1 MGSLYTSIPHSKGI
15 KAVKTSLENFP
26 RRTVATKAM
35 ATFLSLILTLNN
47 FKFNCKNYL
56 QIKGCAIG
64 TICAPAHSNIFM
76 KHFEKKCI
84 YPFLEGLSLSYLRFI
99 DNTFFVVDS

>member
-1 MGSLYTSIPHSKGI
+1 MRSLYTSIPHSKGI
-15 KAVKTSLENFP
+15 KAVKTSLENSP

-56 QIKGCAIG
+56 QIKGCVIE
-64 TICAPAHSNIFM
+64 TICAPAHTNIFM
-76 KHFEKKCI
+76 KHFEKNI
-84 YPFLEGLSLSYLRFI
+84 STHF
-99 DNTFFVVDS
+99 